1 MPGQSDP
8 DPALIE
14 IVTLFL
20 GLVTGPQPVEIAAG
34 TEVASVEIRLDGQ
47 TVGRLDAPLRQTEID
62 LGEALAPHD
71 LVVVALDGEGRE
83 LGRDRRWINIDL
95 PEVEIGGRAPPRG
108 LTPLP
113 IVLSGEREPTSEGM
127 AGWFLDGGE
136 PVPVAA
142 VESGPAE
149 VVVVQH
155 PATRRH
161 LEQMARLYLAYRL
174 NHLGFPA
181 VPSSAASPDWHPDL
195 LRLEGKEFRRAAATA
210 FAARGR
216 APEGRQLRQLWQS
229 YHQLA
234 ALGESTAMRFISPLA
249 ASVSHTER
257 QRRLFPRSARV
268 TDAGLFWVA
277 EKLPPISFTYRV
289 ADAVAIAGREA
300 HAGGRRRAVLLL
312 LEGETTDDGLYDAAA
327 VREYLRALRVP
338 LFVWTLK
345 PTDELPGWGEP
356 RFVGL
361 QTQQRSTRSGALG
374 ESFERLAA
382 AAAEL
387 RRAVG
392 GQRIVWLG
400 GERLPH
406 RIEIDSGAGARPA
419 GLGALTSDHGAAAGG
434 GD

>member
-1 MPGQSDP
+1 M
-8 DPALIE
+8 IE

-20 GLVTGPQPVEIAAG
+20 GLVTGPQPVEIAVG
-34 TEVASVEIRLDGQ
+34 PEVASVEIRLDGRA
-47 TVGRLDAPLRQTEID
+47 VARLEAPLRQAEID
-62 LGEALAPHD
+62 LGEALAPHE
-71 LVVVALDGEGRE
+71 LLAVALDEEGRE

-95 PEVEIGGRAPPRG
+95 PEVEIGGRAPPAG

-113 IVLSGEREPTSEGM
+113 IVPSGGPEPTSEGM

-149 VVVVQH
+149 VIVVQD

-161 LEQMARLYLAYRL
+161 LEQVARLYLAYRL

-181 VPSSAASPDWHPDL
+181 VPPRADSPNWNPDL
-195 LRLEGKEFRRAAATA
+195 PRMEAKEFRRAAAAVFFTD
-210 FAARGR
+210 GR
-216 APEGRQLRQLWQS
+216 SPEGRQLRKLWQS

-234 ALGESTAMRFISPLA
+234 ALGEGTTVRFISPEA
-249 ASVSHTER
+249 ASVSRTER
-257 QRRLFPRSARV
+257 QRRLFPQSAAV
-268 TDAGLFWVA
+268 AGAGIFWLA
-277 EKLPPISFTYRV
+277 EKMPPLSFSYRI

-312 LEGETTDDGLYDAAA
+312 LEGERTDDGLYDAAA
-327 VREYLRALRVP
+327 ARGYLRALRVP
-338 LFVWTLK
+338 LFVWTLT

-356 RFVGL
+356 RYVGL
-361 QTQQRSTRSGALG
+361 QPGERSTRPGTLG

-387 RRAVG
+387 RREVE
-392 GQRIVWLG
+392 GQRIVWLA

-406 RIEIDSGAGARPA
+406 RIEIDSAAGARPA
-419 GLGALTSDHGAAAGG
+419 GLEAVTSDDGDRGAAAGG
-434 GD
+434 GH